1 MELYLADLEE
11 NGNSRIYKIQ
21 DVMSYYLSIIL
32 MLWVCDKYCIG
43 FFYSFLWESNP
54 NNWYHYKLP
63 LLE

>member
-32 MLWVCDKYCIG
+32 MLWVCDKY
-43 FFYSFLWESNP
+43 
-54 NNWYHYKLP
+54 
-63 LLE
+63 